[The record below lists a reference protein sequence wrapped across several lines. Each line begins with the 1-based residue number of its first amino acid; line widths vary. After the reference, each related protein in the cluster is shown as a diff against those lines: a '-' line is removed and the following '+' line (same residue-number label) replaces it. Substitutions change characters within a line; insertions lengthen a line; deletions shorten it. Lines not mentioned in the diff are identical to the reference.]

1 MLSSGHQIK
10 EAWVVLPILLL
21 LFAGGVIAV
30 HSGVERSASGPN
42 FRLMVRNFSR
52 MLLRIVAYVVLLVVV
67 QYCIGL
73 RPSLG
78 W

>member
-1 MLSSGHQIK
+1 MLSTGHQVK

-21 LFAGGVIAV
+21 LFVGGVIAV
-30 HSGVERSASGPN
+30 QSGVERRASGLDL
-42 FRLMVRNFSR
+42 RLIVRNLSR
-52 MLLRIVAYVVLLVVV
+52 MLLRIAAYVVLLVVL

>member
-21 LFAGGVIAV
+21 LLVGGVIAV
-30 HSGVERSASGPN
+30 QSGVERSASGLDL
-42 FRLMVRNFSR
+42 RLVVRNLSR
-52 MLLRIVAYVVLLVVV
+52 MLLRIVAYVALLVVL

>member
-1 MLSSGHQIK
+1 MLSTGQQIK

-21 LFAGGVIAV
+21 LFVGGVIAV
-30 HSGVERSASGPN
+30 QSGVERRTSGLD
-42 FRLMVRNFSR
+42 FRLMVRNLSR

-73 RPSLG
+73 RLSLG

>member
-1 MLSSGHQIK
+1 MLSTGHQIK

-21 LFAGGVIAV
+21 LFGGGLIAV
-30 HSGVERSASGPN
+30 QSGVERSASGLDL
-42 FRLMVRNFSR
+42 RQMVRNLSR
-52 MLLRIVAYVVLLVVV
+52 MLLRIVAYVVLLVVL

>member
-1 MLSSGHQIK
+1 MLGAGHQIK

-21 LFAGGVIAV
+21 LLVGGVIAV
-30 HSGVERSASGPN
+30 QSGVERRASGLDL
-42 FRLMVRNFSR
+42 RLMVRNLSR
-52 MLLRIVAYVVLLVVV
+52 MLLRIVAYVVLLVVL

-73 RPSLG
+73 RPSFG

>member
-1 MLSSGHQIK
+1 MLSAGHQIK

-21 LFAGGVIAV
+21 LFVGGVIAV
-30 HSGVERSASGPN
+30 QSGVERNGSGLDL
-42 FRLMVRNFSR
+42 RLMARNLSR
-52 MLLRIVAYVVLLVVV
+52 MLLRIVAYVALLVVV

>member
-1 MLSSGHQIK
+1 MLGTGHQVR

-21 LFAGGVIAV
+21 LFVGGAIAIQ
-30 HSGVERSASGPN
+30 SGVERSASGLDLG
-42 FRLMVRNFSR
+42 LMVRNFSR
-52 MLLRIVAYVVLLVVV
+52 MLLRIVAYVVLLFVV

-73 RPSLG
+73 RPTLG

>member
-1 MLSSGHQIK
+1 MFSAGHQIK
-10 EAWVVLPILLL
+10 EAWVVLPILFL
-21 LFAGGVIAV
+21 LFVGGLIAV
-30 HSGVERSASGPN
+30 QSGVERSARGLDL
-42 FRLMVRNFSR
+42 RLMVRNLTR
-52 MLLRIVAYVVLLVVV
+52 MVLRIVAYVAALVVL

>member
-1 MLSSGHQIK
+1 MLSTGHQIK

-21 LFAGGVIAV
+21 LLVGGVIAV
-30 HSGVERSASGPN
+30 QSGVERSASGLDL
-42 FRLMVRNFSR
+42 RLMVRNLSR

-73 RPSLG
+73 RASFG

>member
-1 MLSSGHQIK
+1 MFTSGYQIK
-10 EAWVVLPILLL
+10 EAWVVLPILFL
-21 LFAGGVIAV
+21 LFAGGWIAIQ
-30 HSGVERSASGPN
+30 SGVERSARGRDIRLI
-42 FRLMVRNFSR
+42 FRNLTR
-52 MLLRIVAYVVLLVVV
+52 MTLRIAAYVVVLVVL

>member
-1 MLSSGHQIK
+1 MLSTGHQIK

-21 LFAGGVIAV
+21 LFVGGAIALR
-30 HSGVERSASGPN
+30 SGVEYSATGLDA
-42 FRLMVRNFSR
+42 RLMVRNLSR
-52 MLLRIVAYVVLLVVV
+52 MLLRILAYVVLLVVL

>member
-1 MLSSGHQIK
+1 MLGAGHQIR

-21 LFAGGVIAV
+21 LFVGGAIAV
-30 HSGVERSASGPN
+30 QSGVERRAKG
-42 FRLMVRNFSR
+42 FDFGLMVRNLSR
-52 MLLRIVAYVVLLVVV
+52 MLLRIVAYVVLLVVL

>member
-1 MLSSGHQIK
+1 MLSAGHQIK

-21 LFAGGVIAV
+21 LFVGGAIAV
-30 HSGVERSASGPN
+30 QSGVERSAKGLDI
-42 FRLMVRNFSR
+42 RLMVRNLSR
-52 MLLRIVAYVVLLVVV
+52 MMLRIMAYVALLVVL

>member
-1 MLSSGHQIK
+1 MRGIKSGRRGSYFRSCSCCLWGARLRSRAASSARAKG
-10 EAWVVLPILLL
+10 
-21 LFAGGVIAV
+21 FDFG
-30 HSGVERSASGPN
+30 
-42 FRLMVRNFSR
+42 LMVRNLSR
-52 MLLRIVAYVVLLVVV
+52 MLLRIVAYVVLLVVL

>member
-1 MLSSGHQIK
+1 MLGTGHQIR

-21 LFAGGVIAV
+21 LFVGGVIAIR
-30 HSGVERSASGPN
+30 SGVERSPSGLD
-42 FRLMVRNFSR
+42 FRLLVRNISR
-52 MLLRIVAYVVLLVVV
+52 MLLRIVAYVLLLVVL

>member
-1 MLSSGHQIK
+1 MLGAGHQIK

-21 LFAGGVIAV
+21 LFVGGMIAV
-30 HSGVERSASGPN
+30 QSGVERSARGLDL
-42 FRLMVRNFSR
+42 RLMVRNFTR
-52 MLLRIVAYVVLLVVV
+52 LLLRIAAYVIGLVLL

>member
-10 EAWVVLPILLL
+10 EAWVILPILFL
-21 LFAGGVIAV
+21 LFVGGLIAIQ
-30 HSGVERSASGPN
+30 SGVERSAKGLDL
-42 FRLMVRNFSR
+42 RQMARNLTR
-52 MLLRIVAYVVLLVVV
+52 MTLRIAAYVVLLVVL

>member
-1 MLSSGHQIK
+1 MLSAGHQIK
-10 EAWVVLPILLL
+10 EAWVVLPILVLL
-21 LFAGGVIAV
+21 LVGGVIAV
-30 HSGVERSASGPN
+30 QSGVERSASGLDL
-42 FRLMVRNFSR
+42 RQIVRNLSR
-52 MLLRIVAYVVLLVVV
+52 MLLRVVAYVVLLVVL

>member
-1 MLSSGHQIK
+1 MLSTGHQIK

-21 LFAGGVIAV
+21 LLAGGVIAIQ
-30 HSGVERSASGPN
+30 SGVERSASGLDIG
-42 FRLMVRNFSR
+42 LMARNLSR
-52 MLLRIVAYVVLLVVV
+52 MLLRIVAYVVVLVVL

>member
-1 MLSSGHQIK
+1 MLSTGHQIK

-21 LFAGGVIAV
+21 LLVGGVIAV
-30 HSGVERSASGPN
+30 RSGVESSASGLD
-42 FRLMVRNFSR
+42 FRLMVRNLSR